1 MNAALAELVAH
12 YAAVRKRIIAGPPKP
27 ANVSR
32 PALAC
37 QPKPAAPRPAI
48 ARMPARMVLSLR
60 TTATG
65 AFGPTCPSPLAGCVW
80 MERKP
85 SPSQII
91 ALAARVAGVTPDEL
105 TSARRQKPLIVA
117 RQLAIVLLLRHTR
130 LSIKEIGRRL
140 GRRDHTTIMHARD
153 MARAAI
159 GERDLPDDIAACADA
174 LFAAL
179 REGREA

>member
-140 GRRDHTTIMHARD
+140 GRRDHTTILHARNQSS
-153 MARAAI
+153 AALA
-159 GERDLPDDIAACADA
+159 GVALPDAIDECAAVAWRV
-174 LFAAL
+174 LSG
-179 REGREA
+179 EGR